1 MDVIPLMRR
10 AWPRAAF
17 LALPLLGAVPAA
29 RAQDAAA
36 ALCRGNPAYQLNV
49 IAAIV
54 QAQLQRDH
62 DPALDAEPPDQ
73 MAASAVEQGVKD
85 CADVLHKDP
94 ATLQAIGGYTYA
106 DQQIAW
112 DAFNTSCSDHV
123 ASRAA
128 CIRAEVDSVHA
139 LKRMTAIDQPPG
151 SRALVAACEL
161 VLKPDPAIAEW
172 RACVDVAL
180 SAHADRAAADR
191 CKTSVDWHVTTSGS
205 DAGRAL
211 KACLQASK

>member
-1 MDVIPLMRR
+1 MDLSRYLGR
-10 AWPRAAF
+10 AVFIAV
-17 LALPLLGAVPAA
+17 PLLCGGH
-29 RAQDAAA
+29 RAHAEDAEAT
-36 ALCRGNPAYQLNV
+36 LCRSNPAYALNV
-49 IAAIV
+49 ISSIIAA
-54 QAQLQRDH
+54 QMQRDH

-73 MAASAVEQGVKD
+73 IAAGAVEQGVKD
-85 CADVLHKDP
+85 CADVLHKDQ
-94 ATLQAIGGYTYA
+94 ATMQVIAAYAPA

-123 ASRAA
+123 ASRAQ

-139 LKRMTAIDQPPG
+139 LKRMTATDQPPG
-151 SRALVAACEL
+151 ARTLVETCSL

-180 SAHADRAAADR
+180 SAHADRAAANR

-205 DAGRAL
+205 DAGHAVA
-211 KACLQASK
+211 ACLGGK